1 MDTTAGAGVTLEA
14 QRIRERIAQADR
26 DLEEIDAQVAAGEI
40 DADTATLLR
49 SRYQAER
56 AGLQQELEKGD
67 PAPDAPRQPVVTPRR
82 LAGAAVLVIAA
93 AGLAFA
99 AVQAVDNQAPGAE
112 GVAGE
117 VASGDEV
124 NLDDISNE
132 EMEAVIAQNPDIAP
146 MRLAL
151 ADRYF
156 TEGDFSNA
164 LNHYMYVLDA
174 LDVQDP
180 AALANVGWMTHLS
193 GAPDVGVTF
202 VERSLEIQPDGGIAF
217 WYLANIRYA
226 GLGDAPGAI
235 EPLQSLLEY
244 DNLPAELRTEAERLL
259 AEVESAQ

>member
-1 MDTTAGAGVTLEA
+1 M
-14 QRIRERIAQADR
+14 
-26 DLEEIDAQVAAGEI
+26 
-40 DADTATLLR
+40 
-49 SRYQAER
+49 
-56 AGLQQELEKGD
+56 
-67 PAPDAPRQPVVTPRR
+67 TPRR
-82 LAGAAVLVIAA
+82 LAGAAVLAIAT

-99 AVQAVDNQAPGAE
+99 VVQAVGNDAPGAE
-112 GVAGE
+112 GVAGD
-117 VASGDEV
+117 VASGNEV
-124 NLDDISNE
+124 NLADISNE

-164 LNHYMYVLDA
+164 LNHYMYVLET

-193 GAPDVGVTF
+193 GVPDVAVSF

-235 EPLQSLLEY
+235 EPLQRLLEY
-244 DNLPAELRTEAERLL
+244 DNLPAELRSEAERLL
-259 AEVESAQ
+259 AEVESAS